1 MLNYLWG
8 GFILLGVAAA
18 AFTGQLHTVTTG
30 VTQSAREAVTT
41 CLTML
46 GVLSMWTG
54 FMNIAD
60 KSGLTKLVTRKML
73 PFLHRLFPDIPKGH
87 KALEHIAA
95 NVTANILGL
104 GWASTPAG
112 IYAMQEMDKLNG
124 GKEGAS
130 DMMCDFMI
138 FNMSSLQIISV
149 NIIAYRSQYGSADPS
164 GVIGAGLLAT
174 LASTLTSVVFILL
187 RRRFCGGKGV

>member
-138 FNMSSLQIISV
+138 FNMFRQYNSLPQSV
-149 NIIAYRSQYGSADPS
+149 R
-164 GVIGAGLLAT
+164 
-174 LASTLTSVVFILL
+174 L
-187 RRRFCGGKGV
+187 RRPVGRYRCGAAGDPCLDPDLGGVYPAAQAVLRG